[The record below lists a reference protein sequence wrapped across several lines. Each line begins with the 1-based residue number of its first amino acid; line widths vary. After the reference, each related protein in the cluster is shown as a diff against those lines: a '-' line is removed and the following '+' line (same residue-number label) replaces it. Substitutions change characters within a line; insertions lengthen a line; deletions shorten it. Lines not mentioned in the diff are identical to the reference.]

1 LNKLR
6 TILQS
11 VDGKGYKAY
20 KNLKGTY
27 EFQNFVLC
35 IDHIQ
40 GDPFASPSKVRL
52 LIPRNRSNVKTEFT
66 KTKIRKI
73 YCEDLINR
81 TICKYIKSIPNIVKG
96 TGKSGMILI
105 DQPGQEILERSAVV
119 IDDETI
125 TVCLSVGLPA
135 QGRRILAKEAGK
147 IFFEI
152 IPSII
157 KESVLSIK
165 ELEFEKAIKLCDQQY
180 AIRQFMENNGYVAFI
195 ANGSILPRESGVSDR
210 PMRKEKAVPF
220 QSPKELEIQIPIP
233 HQNEPITGMG
243 IRKGITL
250 IVGGG
255 YHGKSSLLK
264 ALERGVYNHI
274 RGDGREFVFTDSSAY
289 KIRAEDGRKITNV
302 NISPFI
308 NHLPFEK
315 DTIRFSTDNA
325 SGSTSQAA
333 NIVEAIEAGAKT
345 LLIDEDTSAT
355 NFMIRDERMRKL
367 VKNEPITPFI
377 DKAKQLYEE
386 FGVSTILVI
395 GGSGAYFDIA
405 DCVIQMDHY
414 VPVDVTEKAKEL
426 ARLDTAPLQNING
439 KFGEIT
445 YRIPLPQSLNSKKGK
460 KDKVSAKGKFTIQ
473 YGHTIIDL
481 HNVEQLVDESQTN
494 MIAEILQFMERERIL
509 ERKLTIPEFLT
520 FIEQRMNKQGLAS
533 FTKYPHLHPG
543 ELARPRTL
551 EIAAALNRLRTL
563 VIE

>member
-1 LNKLR
+1 
-6 TILQS
+6 
-11 VDGKGYKAY
+11 
-20 KNLKGTY
+20 
-27 EFQNFVLC
+27 
-35 IDHIQ
+35 
-40 GDPFASPSKVRL
+40 
-52 LIPRNRSNVKTEFT
+52 
-66 KTKIRKI
+66 
-73 YCEDLINR
+73 
-81 TICKYIKSIPNIVKG
+81 
-96 TGKSGMILI
+96 
-105 DQPGQEILERSAVV
+105 
-119 IDDETI
+119 
-125 TVCLSVGLPA
+125 
-135 QGRRILAKEAGK
+135 
-147 IFFEI
+147 
-152 IPSII
+152 
-157 KESVLSIK
+157 
-165 ELEFEKAIKLCDQQY
+165 
-180 AIRQFMENNGYVAFI
+180 
-195 ANGSILPRESGVSDR
+195 
-210 PMRKEKAVPF
+210 
-220 QSPKELEIQIPIP
+220 
-233 HQNEPITGMG
+233 
-243 IRKGITL
+243 
-250 IVGGG
+250 
-255 YHGKSSLLK
+255 
-264 ALERGVYNHI
+264 
-274 RGDGREFVFTDSSAY
+274 
-289 KIRAEDGRKITNV
+289 
-302 NISPFI
+302 
-308 NHLPFEK
+308 
-315 DTIRFSTDNA
+315 
-325 SGSTSQAA
+325 
-333 NIVEAIEAGAKT
+333 VEAIEAGAKT

>member
-11 VDGKGYKAY
+11 VNGKGYKAY

-52 LIPRNRSNVKTEFT
+52 LIPRNRSNVKPEFT

-157 KESVLSIK
+157 KESVLPIK

-255 YHGKSSLLK
+255 YHGKSTLLK

-414 VPVDVTEKAKEL
+414 VPVVVTEKAKEL

-509 ERKLTIPEFLT
+509 ERKFTIPEFLT